1 MFLCLFFSLFCCLSS
16 CFKKNE
22 QKKLPQPKAAR
33 RPVGQGILVQTKA
46 AIDYLEMVES
56 AVIEPQNN
64 YRPLSHAIAAFYGW
78 DDPKETPKPIYHFMR
93 KFCLARIENR
103 TKCGNVR
110 TAANE
115 SRKALYE
122 DALWV
127 SKEMKRREIPWRDNH
142 SVIEDLIQTLK
153 TRVEKL
159 PLRISKETARWPL
172 NGLRKVEKCEMLTGK
187 NVLLE
192 IREGNVWVNGVEVTK
207 LKDGEVPAEAMGSFQ
222 GFLVAGVDAASKGQ
236 DRTTVVIRVEGELPE
251 KTLRHLFVLAAE
263 VNIRDLALRVYK
275 KGDFEYPC
283 VLRVK
288 LYGVLVPPPKKVVFL
303 EREELVFYE
312 GDNRKVL
319 GKCNKEGDDEFKHE
333 NFKGMAG
340 FVIKHTSWDCL
351 IRAVA
356 EATDNGKKTPA
367 NIWLGSPLVNEGKL
381 DSGGANKG
389 ELLGIHRGGGF
400 GIVHPN
406 HRP

>member
-1 MFLCLFFSLFCCLSS
+1 MFSCLFFSLFCCFSS
-16 CFKKNE
+16 CLKKNE
-22 QKKLPQPKAAR
+22 RKKLPQPKAAR
-33 RPVGQGILVQTKA
+33 RPVGQGILIQTKA
-46 AIDYLEMVES
+46 AIDYLEMVDS

-78 DDPKETPKPIYHFMR
+78 DDPQEKLKYIYHFMR
-93 KFCLARIENR
+93 RFCLARIENR

-127 SKEMKRREIPWRDNH
+127 SKEMKRKEIPWKDHH
-142 SVIEDLIQTLK
+142 SVIDDLIQALK
-153 TRVEKL
+153 SRVEKL
-159 PLRISKETARWPL
+159 PERISKETARWPL
-172 NGLRKVEKCEMLTGK
+172 TGLQKVKNCELLAGK

-192 IREGNVWVNGVEVTK
+192 IRKDDVWVNGVEVTK
-207 LKDGEVPAEAMGSFQ
+207 LKDGEIPAEAIGSFQ
-222 GFLVAGVDAASKGQ
+222 GFLVAGVDAASKGEG
-236 DRTTVVIRVEGELPE
+236 RTTVVMRVEGELSE

-283 VLRVK
+283 VLRIK

-303 EREELVFYE
+303 ERDELIFYE

-319 GKCNKEGDDEFKHE
+319 GKCNKEGDEGFRHE
-333 NFKGMAG
+333 NFKEMGG

-351 IRAVA
+351 IEAVV

-367 NIWLGSPLVNEGKL
+367 NIWLGSPLVNERRLG
-381 DSGGANKG
+381 SGGSNMG
-389 ELLGIHRGGGF
+389 ELLGINRGGGF
-400 GIVHPN
+400 GIAHPH